1 MVKSKRTGEDI
12 ITVPP
17 ITNAV
22 LTTVFLAEVVG
33 IFGMLLFRPGMTT
46 SVGAPLVGA
55 EAAAALAA
63 ACVVLFPTIQLV
75 KLASE
80 AVGGLLS
87 RSLLKP
93 LGDPLRKSKNMAKFK
108 DQMWQLAIHVSMTLL
123 EVWILYYD
131 GGGEPWLDEYW
142 SFWIPCAAQRRR
154 AICRA
159 IRVRNFLSAA
169 SVHPRLQVPG
179 AAEEQAVGAPAVPAA
194 DGDLD
199 RHVLLP
205 PIRRGTAQ
213 GLRDD
218 VRLSTAPPEPTRLST
233 APRRTAPH
241 TTRRQVHTHVTVHL
255 I

>member
-87 RSLLKP
+87 RTLLKP
-93 LGDPLRKSKNMAKFK
+93 LGDPLKKPKNMAKFK

-142 SFWIPCAAQRRR
+142 SFWIPCAAPRHSLPRNSFR
-154 AICRA
+154 ANSCRA
-159 IRVRNFLSAA
+159 ILSAA
-169 SVHPRLQVPG
+169 SV
-179 AAEEQAVGAPAVPAA
+179 A
-194 DGDLD
+194 
-199 RHVLLP
+199 
-205 PIRRGTAQ
+205 
-213 GLRDD
+213 
-218 VRLSTAPPEPTRLST
+218 STAAGTRRC
-233 APRRTAPH
+233 RRTSRRCTCCTCCRWRSGSARASPTASSRNGTR
-241 TTRRQVHTHVTVHL
+241 TT
-255 I
+255 

>member
-142 SFWIPCAAQRRR
+142 SFWIPCAAAQRHR
-154 AICRA
+154 AARPRNSAAHFCRA
-159 IRVRNFLSAA
+159 IL
-169 SVHPRLQVPG
+169 
-179 AAEEQAVGAPAVPAA
+179 
-194 DGDLD
+194 
-199 RHVLLP
+199 
-205 PIRRGTAQ
+205 
-213 GLRDD
+213 
-218 VRLSTAPPEPTRLST
+218 
-233 APRRTAPH
+233 
-241 TTRRQVHTHVTVHL
+241 
-255 I
+255 

>member
-17 ITNAV
+17 ITTAV

-80 AVGGLLS
+80 AAGGLLS

-142 SFWIPCAAQRRR
+142 SFWIPCAAAQRRR
-154 AICRA
+154 AILP
-159 IRVRNFLSAA
+159 RNS
-169 SVHPRLQVPG
+169 G
-179 AAEEQAVGAPAVPAA
+179 AQF
-194 DGDLD
+194 
-199 RHVLLP
+199 
-205 PIRRGTAQ
+205 
-213 GLRDD
+213 
-218 VRLSTAPPEPTRLST
+218 
-233 APRRTAPH
+233 
-241 TTRRQVHTHVTVHL
+241 
-255 I
+255 

>member
-1 MVKSKRTGEDI
+1 VVGALAVAALVHATRACAARRTPHTTMVKSKRTGEDI

-63 ACVVLFPTIQLV
+63 ACVVLFPTIHLV

-142 SFWIPCAAQRRR
+142 SFWIPCAAAQFVTRNSGAQLGR
-154 AICRA
+154 AI
-159 IRVRNFLSAA
+159 LSAA
-169 SVHPRLQVPG
+169 SVTLAG
-179 AAEEQAVGAPAVPAA
+179 T
-194 DGDLD
+194 
-199 RHVLLP
+199 
-205 PIRRGTAQ
+205 RRC
-213 GLRDD
+213 
-218 VRLSTAPPEPTRLST
+218 
-233 APRRTAPH
+233 RRTS
-241 TTRRQVHTHVTVHL
+241 RRCTCCTCCRWRSGSARASPTAS
-255 I
+255 

>member
-142 SFWIPCAAQRRR
+142 SFWIPCAARNAAAQF
-154 AICRA
+154 CRA
-159 IRVRNFLSAA
+159 ILPRNSLSAA
-169 SVHPRLQVPG
+169 SIHPRLLQVPG

-205 PIRRGTAQ
+205 PLRRGTAQ

-233 APRRTAPH
+233 ATTPHRTA
-241 TTRRQVHTHVTVHL
+241 
-255 I
+255 

>member
-142 SFWIPCAAQRRR
+142 SFWIPCAAAQRRR
-154 AICRA
+154 AIPP
-159 IRVRNFLSAA
+159 RNSAA
-169 SVHPRLQVPG
+169 QFS
-179 AAEEQAVGAPAVPAA
+179 E
-194 DGDLD
+194 
-199 RHVLLP
+199 
-205 PIRRGTAQ
+205 RRIYPS
-213 GLRDD
+213 
-218 VRLSTAPPEPTRLST
+218 STAAGTRRC
-233 APRRTAPH
+233 RRTSRRCTCCTCCRWRSGSARASPTASSRNGTR
-241 TTRRQVHTHVTVHL
+241 TT
-255 I
+255 

>member
-142 SFWIPCAAQRRR
+142 SFWIPCAAAQRRR
-154 AICRA
+154 ATRPRNSERR
-159 IRVRNFLSAA
+159 IRHPRRYPALQKNKP
-169 SVHPRLQVPG
+169 SVHLLYLLQMAIWIGTCFSHRFV
-179 AAEEQAVGAPAVPAA
+179 EERHKDYVMMCALATHHPSRRALAP
-194 DGDLD
+194 
-199 RHVLLP
+199 
-205 PIRRGTAQ
+205 Q
-213 GLRDD
+213 
-218 VRLSTAPPEPTRLST
+218 
-233 APRRTAPH
+233 PRRTAPH
-241 TTRRQVHTHVTVHL
+241 EPTSRPR

>member
-142 SFWIPCAAQRRR
+142 SFWIPCAAAQRRR
-154 AICRA
+154 AILPRNSAVA
-159 IRVRNFLSAA
+159 ILSAA
-169 SVHPRLQVPG
+169 SVILAG
-179 AAEEQAVGAPAVPAA
+179 T
-194 DGDLD
+194 
-199 RHVLLP
+199 
-205 PIRRGTAQ
+205 RRC
-213 GLRDD
+213 
-218 VRLSTAPPEPTRLST
+218 
-233 APRRTAPH
+233 RRTSRRCTCCTCCRWRSGSARASPTASSRNGTR
-241 TTRRQVHTHVTVHL
+241 TT
-255 I
+255 

>member
-1 MVKSKRTGEDI
+1 
-12 ITVPP
+12 
-17 ITNAV
+17 
-22 LTTVFLAEVVG
+22 
-33 IFGMLLFRPGMTT
+33 MLLFRPGMTT
-46 SVGAPLVGA
+46 SVGAARGR

-80 AVGGLLS
+80 AAGGLLS

-154 AICRA
+154 AILP
-159 IRVRNFLSAA
+159 RNLARNLSAA
-169 SVHPRLQVPG
+169 SVTLAG
-179 AAEEQAVGAPAVPAA
+179 T
-194 DGDLD
+194 
-199 RHVLLP
+199 
-205 PIRRGTAQ
+205 RRC
-213 GLRDD
+213 
-218 VRLSTAPPEPTRLST
+218 
-233 APRRTAPH
+233 RRTSRRCTCCTCCRWRSGSARASPTASSRNGTR
-241 TTRRQVHTHVTVHL
+241 TT
-255 I
+255 

>member
-80 AVGGLLS
+80 AAGGLLS

-142 SFWIPCAAQRRR
+142 SFWIPCAAAQFVPRNSGPQLGR
-154 AICRA
+154 AI
-159 IRVRNFLSAA
+159 L
-169 SVHPRLQVPG
+169 
-179 AAEEQAVGAPAVPAA
+179 
-194 DGDLD
+194 
-199 RHVLLP
+199 
-205 PIRRGTAQ
+205 
-213 GLRDD
+213 
-218 VRLSTAPPEPTRLST
+218 
-233 APRRTAPH
+233 
-241 TTRRQVHTHVTVHL
+241 
-255 I
+255 

>member
-80 AVGGLLS
+80 AVGGCSALAS
-87 RSLLKP
+87 GRR
-93 LGDPLRKSKNMAKFK
+93 DPLRSKSMAKFK
-108 DQMWQLAIHVSMTLL
+108 DQMWQLASTSM
-123 EVWILYYD
+123 
-131 GGGEPWLDEYW
+131 
-142 SFWIPCAAQRRR
+142 
-154 AICRA
+154 
-159 IRVRNFLSAA
+159 
-169 SVHPRLQVPG
+169 
-179 AAEEQAVGAPAVPAA
+179 
-194 DGDLD
+194 
-199 RHVLLP
+199 RHS
-205 PIRRGTAQ
+205 R
-213 GLRDD
+213 
-218 VRLSTAPPEPTRLST
+218 
-233 APRRTAPH
+233 
-241 TTRRQVHTHVTVHL
+241 
-255 I
+255 

>member
-142 SFWIPCAAQRRR
+142 SFWIPCAAARNSAAQFVPRNSERRIRHPRRYPALQKNKPSVHLLYLLQMAIWIGTCFSHRFVEERHKDYVMMCALPPHHPCRR
-154 AICRA
+154 A
-159 IRVRNFLSAA
+159 
-169 SVHPRLQVPG
+169 
-179 AAEEQAVGAPAVPAA
+179 
-194 DGDLD
+194 
-199 RHVLLP
+199 LP
-205 PIRRGTAQ
+205 PQ
-213 GLRDD
+213 
-218 VRLSTAPPEPTRLST
+218 
-233 APRRTAPH
+233 PRRTAPH
-241 TTRRQVHTHVTVHL
+241 DATSRPHTSDRTSL